1 MRADLHLH
9 SLCSDGKYA
18 PSEVAALCKEAGL
31 PLFSLTDHDSME
43 GVFEA
48 VSAAK
53 ELGICCVPGWEVS
66 AYRDVKVHILGYG
79 CERGEAYFRFLKE
92 RKEGA
97 LVRSEDMIKKGEC
110 GPRAQCVA

>member
-18 PSEVAALCKEAGL
+18 PAEIASKCKEAGL
-31 PLFSLTDHDSME
+31 SLFSLTDHDSME

-53 ELGICCVPGWEVS
+53 ELGICCVPVGKFPLMKTSKCIFS
-66 AYRDVKVHILGYG
+66 AMAAS
-79 CERGEAYFRFLKE
+79 GEKRISAF
-92 RKEGA
+92 
-97 LVRSEDMIKKGEC
+97 
-110 GPRAQCVA
+110 